1 MREVQ
6 SSTLRT
12 AFAVGQWIKR
22 ERGVRG
28 VGPQ

>member
-1 MREVQ
+1 MREVP

-22 ERGVRG
+22 ERVVRG
-28 VGPQ
+28 AGLH